1 MLTRF
6 ARRRRSVTQLRD
18 NYKISQILSALK
30 NRVMENNSDETL
42 RLGLA
47 ESVLSSFDSMSDI
60 LNVDYMASAP
70 LDSVLLDLLMYES
83 DDLFENSLLTLNKKY
98 MEVEEMVSVLPRM
111 TLLID
116 SRIPIFE
123 DVSCLTESLSQ
134 LSFYT
139 RSYEVW
145 AVHSCSKRDVRSYN
159 HICYLLN
166 KLLVFI
172 YSPSYDSTSFEDFS
186 VETKADKARRIE
198 RYVLAERKAMDKEES
213 NSMNGHKGDGGG
225 GQKRRVQKR
234 SDSVSDFSIFG
245 YNSPPSILLLK
256 ANKKPNRLHQD
267 LLRSMGIVNRII
279 AFALRIEGERVR
291 GANDAANSTAVSNA
305 SNATSDAT
313 RFGCRSLA
321 LRED

>member
-225 GQKRRVQKR
+225 
-234 SDSVSDFSIFG
+234 
-245 YNSPPSILLLK
+245 
-256 ANKKPNRLHQD
+256 
-267 LLRSMGIVNRII
+267 
-279 AFALRIEGERVR
+279 
-291 GANDAANSTAVSNA
+291 
-305 SNATSDAT
+305 
-313 RFGCRSLA
+313 
-321 LRED
+321 